1 MERVTEPTCWA
12 RGLAHVVEY
21 ATQRG
26 ADRSAI
32 LARASVLPEL
42 LGEPDARVPISAY
55 YAGVEAAAE
64 ALADPYFGL
73 HYIEAIEPAAIDAVG
88 FLGMA
93 SRTVGE
99 AVRRIIRYHRVMSEG
114 EVFEVEVDGGCA
126 VFRFTPHGPFRPAHV
141 HIAQMYAADCLL
153 LPARFTGA
161 PVKVLSLRFA
171 HPAHGDPG
179 EYHRRF
185 GRMPEFGAGVNQWAV
200 PEEVLERPL
209 PRPDAGLAAFLERY
223 LDARATALPA
233 TNSVREQVRQALAE
247 GLVDGQASLAATARR
262 LRVSARTLQRRLAS
276 EGATW
281 ETLLTEVR
289 RARARVLLEQ
299 GLPVAEVS
307 FLLGYAEPAVFHR
320 AFKRWTGMTPHAW
333 RARAIETG
341 AQERPGGNTGVAKDT
356 RATSRM

>member
-1 MERVTEPTCWA
+1 MTEPTCWA